1 MEWTKQSSIDLDQLD
16 FMLYVKFD
24 VVDDFSLF
32 FQVEDITLS
41 ILSIGIEIQ
50 SKGKRISGI
59 VAIE

>member
-1 MEWTKQSSIDLDQLD
+1 
-16 FMLYVKFD
+16 MLYVKFD